1 MSGTSLRDFVSRAVE
16 HKRIRF
22 GDLRRLQRDILPARI
37 TTREQAEVLVALDS
51 FVDKADREWRRYLIA
66 TVRDFTIWG
75 SPPAGKID
83 IDKAEWLVAALR
95 TSSPKT
101 AGAITREIVREA
113 PEVDDEAVQ
122 ALSVNPRRARAGPRS
137 AGLSAASAAAK
148 QPSALV
154 HSGRFGEA

>member
-37 TTREQAEVLVALDS
+37 TTREQAEVLIALDS

-66 TVRDFTIWG
+66 TVRDFAIWG
-75 SPPAGKID
+75 SPPAGRIN
-83 IDKAEWLVAALR
+83 IDKAAWLVSGLR
-95 TSSPKT
+95 TSSRKS
-101 AGAITREIVREA
+101 AAAITREIIREA

-122 ALSVNPRRARAGPRS
+122 ALSVNPRRAGGGPGS
-137 AGLSAASAAAK
+137 AGLSAACAAAK
-148 QPSALV
+148 QPSA
-154 HSGRFGEA
+154 